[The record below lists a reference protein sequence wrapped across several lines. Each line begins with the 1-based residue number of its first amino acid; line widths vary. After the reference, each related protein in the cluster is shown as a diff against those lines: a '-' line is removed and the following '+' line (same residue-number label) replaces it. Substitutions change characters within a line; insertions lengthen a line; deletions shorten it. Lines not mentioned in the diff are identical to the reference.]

1 MIGVARP
8 QRRNFDSSA
17 LFVVCWSIYWG
28 WPVVAALVAAWV
40 LTAFA
45 FVTFPG
51 LGLIWFAVILAGLI
65 YLVHIRGRVPAWRPD
80 WDSLNVLDLD
90 FAKRVLHRKRLAQ
103 VWHSTKLTVPND
115 LDKQGRPLPDHVPY
129 VNGVWSVPTGLVLQ
143 AQIVPGAQTTD
154 LFVQRSPDLASAFGV
169 DAVEVKRGRSSTEI
183 ELLLVRR
190 DGLYGTREV
199 ELNNPVTDPSAPWSR
214 Q

>member
-65 YLVHIRGRVPAWRPD
+65 YLVHIRGRASAWRPD
-80 WDSLNVLDLD
+80 WSTLNVLDED
-90 FAKRVLHRKRLAQ
+90 FAKGVLGRKRLVQ
-103 VWHSTKLTVPND
+103 VWHSVKLTAPND
-115 LDKQGRPLPDHVPY
+115 NDKQGRPLPDHTPL
-129 VNGVWSVPTGLVLQ
+129 VNGVWSVPTGLVLRV
-143 AQIVPGAQTTD
+143 QIIPGAQTTA
-154 LFVQRSPDLASAFGV
+154 LFISRADDLASAFGV
-169 DAVEVKRGRSSTEI
+169 DAVEVKRGRSSTEVT
-183 ELLLVRR
+183 LLLIRR
-190 DGLYGTREV
+190 DGLCGTRDV
-199 ELNNPVTDPSAPWSR
+199 ELGDLADPSAPWGE